1 MGAWVLAACC
11 SGVLAA
17 SAQAGVID
25 AAELAEVRQI
35 NGYRRAHGLT
45 PLRIDLRLTN
55 AATWMSTDMG
65 SANRFSHTDSRGRSP
80 FERIARYRYPS
91 DTWRGENL
99 AAGNVEPRATFEQ
112 WRSSPAHNANMLNH
126 RYRAIGISRVR
137 NANATYGWY
146 WTTTFGSRV
155 VAPI

>member
-1 MGAWVLAACC
+1 MLAVAF
-11 SGVLAA
+11 SGVLAG

-25 AAELAEVRQI
+25 AAELAEVHQI
-35 NGYRRAHGLT
+35 NDYRVAHGLK
-45 PLRIDLRLTN
+45 PLRIDRRLTR

-65 SANRFSHTDSRGRSP
+65 ASDRFSHTDSRGRSP
-80 FERIARYRYPS
+80 FDRIARYRYPS

-99 AAGNVEPRATFEQ
+99 AAGNVEPSATFEQ
-112 WRSSPAHNANMLNH
+112 WRNSPAHNANMLNR
-126 RYRAIGISRVR
+126 RYRAIGISRVQ

-146 WTTTFGSRV
+146 WTTTFGSTV